1 MNRWLSVVG
10 GLLMNLSLGSLYG
23 WSLFVPALQKEMG
36 LNREQASNIFSLAI
50 AVFALCFL
58 AGGRLQDKKGPYIV
72 SLIGSVLVGAGYALS
87 SRAGSLDGMY
97 LAYGVVVG
105 AGCGFGYVTPIGVAS
120 KWFPDKR
127 GLVIGL
133 MVAGFGGGSALL
145 GPVLPGLIAS
155 YGWRSVML
163 ALGIIYLAATLLGA
177 QFLKNP
183 PPGWIPD
190 GWNPA
195 AAKAATS
202 GRDFTPG
209 EVLGTSQFWRMLVG
223 YALGTSAGLM
233 VISQVMP
240 FMRGVAPQLGAAL
253 AGTALLVGA
262 IGNAS
267 GRIFSG
273 WMSDHFGRVRT
284 LCLMV
289 LVSAAVL
296 PALGRLQEVVLLWA
310 VLAAV
315 YYCFGT
321 QLSLYASLTADFFGT
336 RNVGANYGLV
346 FLAYGIAGIIGPKL
360 GGGIFD
366 RYQSYTRAFDLAAV
380 LLVVAFGMIATL
392 KAPAQPET
400 RVGESPRVVGAGS

>member
-1 MNRWLSVVG
+1 MNRWLSVAG

-23 WSLFVPALQKEMG
+23 WSLFVPALQAEMA
-36 LNREQASNIFSLAI
+36 LTREQASNIFSLAI
-50 AVFALCFL
+50 AVFAVTFL

-72 SLIGSVLVGAGYALS
+72 SLIGSGLLGAGYLLS
-87 SRAGSLDGMY
+87 SRAASLGEMY
-97 LAYGVVVG
+97 ASFGLVVG

-120 KWFPDKR
+120 KWFPDRR

-133 MVAGFGGGSALL
+133 MVAGFGAGSAIL
-145 GPVLPGLIAS
+145 GPLVPGLIAAH
-155 YGWRSVML
+155 GWRSVML
-163 ALGIIYLAATLLGA
+163 GLAAVYLASTLAGA

-183 PPGWIPD
+183 PAGWKPD
-190 GWNPA
+190 GWSPA
-195 AAKAATS
+195 AQAAAA
-202 GRDFTPG
+202 GRNFAPAEVVATP
-209 EVLGTSQFWRMLVG
+209 QFWRMLAG

-233 VISQVMP
+233 VISQVLP
-240 FMRGVAPQLGAAL
+240 FMRAAAPEIGGAL

-262 IGNAS
+262 AGNAS

-296 PALGRLQEVVLLWA
+296 PALGRVRSLALLWA
-310 VLAAV
+310 ALLVV

-321 QLSLYASLTADFFGT
+321 QLSVYASLTADFFGT

-346 FLAYGIAGIIGPKL
+346 FLAYGVAGIIGPKL
-360 GGGIFD
+360 GGRVFD
-366 RYQSYTRAFDLAAV
+366 QYQNYTLAFDIAAG
-380 LLVVAFGMIATL
+380 LLVAAFALIATL
-392 KAPAQPET
+392 QAPERRSQ
-400 RVGESPRVVGAGS
+400 ESEAGSQKAAVR

>member
-1 MNRWLSVVG
+1 MNRWFSVLG

-23 WSLFVPALQKEMG
+23 WSLFVPSLQKD
-36 LNREQASNIFSLAI
+36 LSLSREQASNIFSLAI
-50 AVFALCFL
+50 VVFALCFL
-58 AGGRLQDKKGPYIV
+58 GAGRLQDKKGPYIV
-72 SLIGSVLVGAGYALS
+72 SIIGSVLVGAGFLLS
-87 SRAGSLDGMY
+87 SRAVSLNEMY
-97 LAYGVVVG
+97 WTFGVVVG

-120 KWFPDKR
+120 KWFPDRR

-133 MVAGFGGGSALL
+133 MVAGFGGGSAIL
-145 GPVLPGLIAS
+145 GPVVPGLIADH
-155 YGWRSVML
+155 GWRNVL
-163 ALGIIYLAATLLGA
+163 LVLGGIYFVATMIGA

-183 PPGWIPD
+183 PAGWKPA
-190 GWNPA
+190 GWTPTPQA
-195 AAKAATS
+195 AAAAA
-202 GRDFTPG
+202 RDFSPAQ
-209 EVLGTSQFWRMLVG
+209 VVGTSQFWRMLAG

-233 VISQVMP
+233 VISQVAP
-240 FMRGVAPQLGAAL
+240 FVRGAVPGIGAAL

-262 IGNAS
+262 VGNAG

-284 LCLMV
+284 LCFMV
-289 LVSAAVL
+289 MLSAVVVPL
-296 PALGRLQEVVLLWA
+296 LGRMNALVLLWPA
-310 VLAAV
+310 LVVV

-366 RYQSYTRAFDLAAV
+366 RYRSYTPAFDLAAG
-380 LLVVAFGMIATL
+380 LLVLAFLTIATL
-392 KAPAQPET
+392 RAPARAST
-400 RVGESPRVVGAGS
+400 

>member
-1 MNRWLSVVG
+1 MKTRWLSVVG

-23 WSLFVPALQKEMG
+23 WSLFVPALQTEMG
-36 LNREQASNIFSLAI
+36 LTREQASNIFSLAV
-50 AVFALCFL
+50 AVFALCFV

-72 SLIGSVLVGAGYALS
+72 SLIGSVLLGAGYLLA
-87 SRAGSLDGMY
+87 SRAGSLVEMY
-97 LAYGVVVG
+97 WSFGVVVG

-120 KWFPDKR
+120 KWFPDRR
-127 GLVIGL
+127 GLVIGI

-145 GPVLPGLIAS
+145 GPLVPGLIAAH
-155 YGWRSVML
+155 GFRSVML
-163 ALGIIYLAATLLGA
+163 ALSGIYFVGTMAGA
-177 QFLKNP
+177 QFLRNP
-183 PPGWIPD
+183 PPGWRPT
-190 GWNPA
+190 GWTPA
-195 AAKAATS
+195 AQAAAGR
-202 GRDFTPG
+202 GRDFSPS
-209 EVLGTSQFWRMLVG
+209 EVVRTSQFWRMLAG

-240 FMRGVAPQLGAAL
+240 FIRGVAPQIGGAL

-296 PALGRLQEVVLLWA
+296 PALGRVDGLSLLWPA
-310 VLAAV
+310 LLVV

-346 FLAYGIAGIIGPKL
+346 FLAYGMAGIIGPKL
-360 GGGIFD
+360 GGGVFD
-366 RYQSYTRAFDLAAV
+366 RYRSYTPAFDIAAV
-380 LLVVAFGMIATL
+380 LLLVACGLIATL
-392 KAPAQPET
+392 RAP
-400 RVGESPRVVGAGS
+400 GEKEPIAVAAEAPV

>member
-1 MNRWLSVVG
+1 VNRWLSVVG

-36 LNREQASNIFSLAI
+36 LGREQASNIFSLAI

-72 SLIGSVLVGAGYALS
+72 SLLGSVLVGLGYVLS
-87 SRAGSLDGMY
+87 SRAGTLGEMY
-97 LAYGVVVG
+97 GAYGVVVG

-145 GPVLPGLIAS
+145 GPLAPGLIAAH
-155 YGWRSVML
+155 GWRPVML
-163 ALGIIYLAATLLGA
+163 WLGAIYWVATLVGA

-183 PPGWIPD
+183 PVGWKPP

-195 AAKAATS
+195 SAKVATS

-209 EVLGTSQFWRMLVG
+209 EVLRTAQFWRMLAG

-262 IGNAS
+262 AGNAG

-289 LVSAAVL
+289 LVSAVVL
-296 PALGRLQEVVLLWA
+296 PALGRLREVALLWV

-336 RNVGANYGLV
+336 KNVGANYGLV
-346 FLAYGIAGIIGPKL
+346 FLAYGMAGIIGPKL

-366 RYQSYTRAFDLAAV
+366 RYQSYTSAFDIAAG
-380 LLVVAFGMIATL
+380 LLVVALVLIATL
-392 KAPAQPET
+392 RAPA
-400 RVGESPRVVGAGS
+400 AA

>member
-36 LNREQASNIFSLAI
+36 LNREQASNIFSLAV

-87 SRAGSLDGMY
+87 SRAETLGQMY
-97 LAYGVVVG
+97 AAFGVVVG
-105 AGCGFGYVTPIGVAS
+105 AGSGFGYVTPIGVAA
-120 KWFPDKR
+120 KWFPDRR
-127 GLVIGL
+127 GLVIGI
-133 MVAGFGGGSALL
+133 MVAGFGGGSAIL
-145 GPVLPGLIAS
+145 GPLLPDLIALH
-155 YGWRSVML
+155 GRSAVML
-163 ALGIIYLAATLLGA
+163 ALGVIYLVATFIGA

-183 PPGWIPD
+183 PPGWKPP

-195 AAKAATS
+195 APAAAAAS

-209 EVLGTSQFWRMLVG
+209 QVLGTQQFWRMLAG
-223 YALGTSAGLM
+223 YTLGAGAGLM

-240 FMRGVAPQLGAAL
+240 FMRGAAPQLGAAL

-262 IGNAS
+262 AGNAS
-267 GRIFSG
+267 GRVFSG

-289 LVSAAVL
+289 LLSAAIL
-296 PALGRLQEVVLLWA
+296 PLLGRLQAVALLWVA
-310 VLAAV
+310 LFAV

-336 RNVGANYGLV
+336 RHIGANYGLV
-346 FLAYGIAGIIGPKL
+346 FLAYGVGGVIGPKL
-360 GGGIFD
+360 GGGVFD
-366 RYQSYTRAFDLAAV
+366 RYQSYTHAFDIAAILLLAAF
-380 LLVVAFGMIATL
+380 LAIATL
-392 KAPAQPET
+392 RAPA
-400 RVGESPRVVGAGS
+400 RS

>member
-1 MNRWLSVVG
+1 MNRWLAVVG

-36 LNREQASNIFSLAI
+36 LSREQASNIFSLAI

-58 AGGRLQDKKGPYIV
+58 AGGRVQDKKGPYLV
-72 SLIGSVLVGAGYALS
+72 SLVGSALVGCGYLLS
-87 SRAGSLDGMY
+87 SRAGSLGEMY

-145 GPVLPGLIAS
+145 GPLVPGLIAS
-155 YGWRSVML
+155 QGWRPVML
-163 ALGIIYLAATLLGA
+163 WLGGIYLAATFLGA

-183 PPGWIPD
+183 PVGWKPA

-195 AAKAATS
+195 PGTAAAG
-202 GRDFTPG
+202 GRDFAPG
-209 EVLGTSQFWRMLVG
+209 EVLRTAQFWRMLGG
-223 YALGTSAGLM
+223 YALGASAGLM

-240 FMRGVAPQLGAAL
+240 FMRGAAPQLGAAL

-262 IGNAS
+262 TGNVG
-267 GRIFSG
+267 GRILSG

-289 LVSAAVL
+289 LVSAVVL
-296 PALGRLQEVVLLWA
+296 PALGRLQEVALLWA
-310 VLAAV
+310 VLAVV

-346 FLAYGIAGIIGPKL
+346 FLAYGVAGIIGPKL

-366 RYQSYTRAFDLAAV
+366 RYQSYTWAFDIAAV
-380 LLVVAFGMIATL
+380 LLVAAFGLIVTL
-392 KAPAQPET
+392 RAPVRQ
-400 RVGESPRVVGAGS
+400 R

>member
-1 MNRWLSVVG
+1 MNRWLRVVG

-36 LNREQASNIFSLAI
+36 LSREQASNIFSLAI

-72 SLIGSVLVGAGYALS
+72 SLIGSVLVGLGYLLS
-87 SRAGSLDGMY
+87 SRAATLGEMY

-120 KWFPDKR
+120 KWFPDRR

-145 GPVLPGLIAS
+145 GPLVPGLIAEH
-155 YGWRSVML
+155 GWRPVML
-163 ALGIIYLAATLLGA
+163 WLGAIYLVATLVGA

-183 PPGWIPD
+183 PAGWKPP

-195 AAKAATS
+195 TAKAATS
-202 GRDFTPG
+202 GRDFTPE
-209 EVLGTSQFWRMLVG
+209 EVLRTSQFWRMLAG

-240 FMRGVAPQLGAAL
+240 FMRGVAPQLGGAL

-262 IGNAS
+262 MGNAS

-289 LVSAAVL
+289 LVSALVL
-296 PALGRLQEVVLLWA
+296 PALGRLHEVVLLWV
-310 VLAAV
+310 VLAVV

-336 RNVGANYGLV
+336 KNVGANYGLV
-346 FLAYGIAGIIGPKL
+346 FLAYGMAGIIGPKL

-366 RYQSYTRAFDLAAV
+366 RFGSYTSAFDIAAG
-380 LLVVAFGMIATL
+380 LLVVALALIATL
-392 KAPAQPET
+392 RAPD
-400 RVGESPRVVGAGS
+400 VGRPPGAAPGPQARPA

>member
-1 MNRWLSVVG
+1 MNRWLAVVG

-23 WSLFVPALQKEMG
+23 WSLFVPALQKELG

-72 SLIGSVLVGAGYALS
+72 SLIGSVLVGAGYALA
-87 SRAGSLDGMY
+87 SRAATLGEMY
-97 LAYGVVVG
+97 AAYGVVVG

-120 KWFPDKR
+120 KWFPDRR

-145 GPVLPGLIAS
+145 GPVLPGLIAEH
-155 YGWRSVML
+155 GRHAVML
-163 ALGIIYLAATLLGA
+163 ALGGIYLVSTLIGA

-183 PPGWIPD
+183 TPGWRPAS
-190 GWNPA
+190 WNPPA
-195 AAKAATS
+195 ASAATS
-202 GRDFTPG
+202 ARDFTPG
-209 EVLGTSQFWRMLVG
+209 EVLGTTQFWRMLAG

-233 VISQVMP
+233 VISQVLP

-253 AGTALLVGA
+253 AGTALFVGA

-273 WMSDHFGRVRT
+273 WMSDHIGRVRT

-296 PALGRLQEVVLLWA
+296 PALGRLSSVALLWVA
-310 VLAAV
+310 LAIV

-321 QLSLYASLTADFFGT
+321 QLSVYASLTADFFGT

-346 FLAYGIAGIIGPKL
+346 FLAYGLAGVIGPKL
-360 GGGIFD
+360 GGALFD
-366 RYQSYTRAFDLAAV
+366 RFASYTRAFDLAAV
-380 LLVVAFGMIATL
+380 LLLVAFLLIATL
-392 KAPAQPET
+392 RAPVALSARLSDP
-400 RVGESPRVVGAGS
+400 SRVVSAGS

>member
-23 WSLFVPALQKEMG
+23 WSLFVPALQKELG
-36 LNREQASNIFSLAI
+36 LNREQASNIFSLAV

-72 SLIGSVLVGAGYALS
+72 SMVGGVLVGAGYALS
-87 SRAGSLDGMY
+87 SRAGSLEGLY
-97 LAYGVVVG
+97 VAFGVVVG

-120 KWFPDKR
+120 KWFPDRR
-127 GLVIGL
+127 GLVVGI
-133 MVAGFGGGSALL
+133 MVAGFGGGSAIL
-145 GPVLPGLIAS
+145 GPLLPDLIAAR
-155 YGWRSVML
+155 GWRSVML
-163 ALGIIYLAATLLGA
+163 ALGGIYLVATLIGA

-183 PPGWIPD
+183 PPGWKP
-190 GWNPA
+190 PASA
-195 AAKAATS
+195 AAAARAGS

-209 EVLGTSQFWRMLVG
+209 EVLTTSQFWRILAA
-223 YALGTSAGLM
+223 YAFGASAGLM
-233 VISQVMP
+233 VISQVLP
-240 FMRGVAPQLGAAL
+240 FMRSAAPQLGAAL

-262 IGNAS
+262 AGNVG
-267 GRIFSG
+267 GRILSG

-289 LVSAAVL
+289 VVSAGVL
-296 PALGRLQEVVLLWA
+296 PLLGRVHELALLWA
-310 VLAAV
+310 TLAVV

-336 RNVGANYGLV
+336 RHVGANYGLV

-366 RYQSYTRAFDLAAV
+366 RYQSYTPAFDIAAA
-380 LLVVAFGMIATL
+380 LLVAAFLLIATL
-392 KAPAQPET
+392 RAPAGRQ
-400 RVGESPRVVGAGS
+400 SPTS

>member
-1 MNRWLSVVG
+1 MNRWLAVAG

-23 WSLFVPALQKEMG
+23 WSLFVPALQKELG

-58 AGGRLQDKKGPYIV
+58 AGGRLQDKKGPYVV
-72 SLIGSVLVGAGYALS
+72 SLMGSVLVGAGYALA
-87 SRAGSLDGMY
+87 SRAATLGEMY
-97 LAYGVVVG
+97 GAYGVVVG

-120 KWFPDKR
+120 KWFPDRR

-145 GPVLPGLIAS
+145 GPILPGLIAEH
-155 YGWRSVML
+155 GRHAVML
-163 ALGIIYLAATLLGA
+163 ALGVLYLISTLIGA
-177 QFLKNP
+177 QFLQNP
-183 PPGWIPD
+183 PPGWRPA
-190 GWNPA
+190 GWNPPA
-195 AAKAATS
+195 ASAATS
-202 GRDFTPG
+202 ARDFTPG
-209 EVLGTSQFWRMLVG
+209 EVLRTTQFWRMLAG

-233 VISQVMP
+233 VISQVLP
-240 FMRGVAPQLGAAL
+240 FLRGAAPHLGAAL

-273 WMSDHFGRVRT
+273 WISDHIGRVRT

-296 PALGRLQEVVLLWA
+296 PALGRLSSVALLWA
-310 VLAAV
+310 VLAVV
-315 YYCFGT
+315 YYCFGA
-321 QLSLYASLTADFFGT
+321 QLSVYASLTADFFGT

-346 FLAYGIAGIIGPKL
+346 FLAYGVAGIIGPKL
-360 GGGIFD
+360 GGALFD
-366 RYQSYTRAFDLAAV
+366 RFQNYTRAFDLAAV
-380 LLVVAFGMIATL
+380 LLAAAFLLIATL
-392 KAPAQPET
+392 QAPLAAPVAARRAEGA
-400 RVGESPRVVGAGS
+400 RAGSG

>member
-1 MNRWLSVVG
+1 MNRWFSVLG

-23 WSLFVPALQKEMG
+23 WSLFVPALQAEMG
-36 LNREQASNIFSLAI
+36 LTREQASNIFSLAV
-50 AVFALCFL
+50 AVFAVCFL

-72 SLIGSVLVGAGYALS
+72 SLIGGVLLGAGYALS
-87 SRAGSLDGMY
+87 SRAGSLGGLY
-97 LAYGVVVG
+97 WTFGGLVG

-120 KWFPDKR
+120 KWFPDRR
-127 GLVIGL
+127 GLVIGI
-133 MVAGFGGGSALL
+133 MVAGFGGGSAIL
-145 GPVLPGLIAS
+145 GPLVPGLIAAH
-155 YGWRSVML
+155 GWRNVLL
-163 ALGIIYLAATLLGA
+163 ALGGIYLVATLIGA
-177 QFLKNP
+177 QFLRNP
-183 PPGWIPD
+183 PAGWTPPGWSPSLQQ
-190 GWNPA
+190 A
-195 AAKAATS
+195 AAR
-202 GRDFTPG
+202 RDFSPA
-209 EVLGTSQFWRMLVG
+209 EVLRTSQLWRMLAG

-240 FMRGVAPQLGAAL
+240 FMRGVVPNIGAAL

-296 PALGRLQEVVLLWA
+296 PFLGRLQILALLWA
-310 VLAAV
+310 ALGIV

-346 FLAYGIAGIIGPKL
+346 FLAYGAAGIIGPKL

-366 RYQSYTRAFDLAAV
+366 RYQSYTRAFDIAAA
-380 LLVVAFGMIATL
+380 LLVVAFLLIATL
-392 KAPAQPET
+392 RAPQP
-400 RVGESPRVVGAGS
+400 VVKVVGTAP